1 MKITELVLLRVTLG
15 GTHSHF
21 KMVPPTR
28 ERGSQEQSVHK
39 PPFAA
44 FLGLRIHSAGMISEA
59 NFVCLHSCC
68 HLTFGNLAG
77 AVACG
82 QLHFFSR

>member
-1 MKITELVLLRVTLG
+1 MKMTELLLPRVTLV
-15 GTHSHF
+15 GTRSHF
-21 KMVPPTR
+21 KTVPPAR
-28 ERGSQEQSVHK
+28 EGGSQEQSVHK

-44 FLGLRIHSAGMISEA
+44 FLGLGIHSAGMISEA

-82 QLHFFSR
+82 QLHFFPR